1 MKKVCVFG
9 ASSNNIDPVY
19 IEQTEYLGR
28 MMADSE
34 MPLVYGG
41 GTSGLMGAVARGVRE
56 NDGYIIGVSPKLFNT
71 AGVLYPDFNEL
82 FLTDDLTER
91 KQLMLKMSDC
101 FVAVPGGIGTFDEL
115 FEVYAQSQL
124 GYYRKPLILFNI
136 DGYYNKLWQFINQ
149 AHDEGFISTLG
160 LELCHIANT
169 AEELIS
175 IVNTYQREEEIK

>member
-34 MPLVYGG
+34 MTLVYGG
-41 GTSGLMGAVARGVRE
+41 WTSGLMGAVARGVRE

-101 FVAVPGGIGTFDEL
+101 FVVVPGGIGTFDEL

-124 GYYRKPLILFNI
+124 GYYHKPLVLYNI
-136 DGYYNKLWQFINQ
+136 NGYYDLLWEFILKSR
-149 AHDEGFISTLG
+149 DEGFCTDKSIS
-160 LELCHIANT
+160 LCHLANS
-169 AEELIS
+169 AREVVDILNIW
-175 IVNTYQREEEIK
+175 TY